1 MIINFIYLH
10 LGQEIL
16 RDERLN
22 VNSAEYLLEDFG
34 TFKDGVQL
42 IVLVFPTNILGSFI
56 LSVYLT
62 LQGK

>member
-16 RDERLN
+16 RDVRLN
-22 VNSAEYLLEDFG
+22 VNSAEYLLEDYG
-34 TFKDGVQL
+34 TLKDGVQL
-42 IVLVFPTNILGSFI
+42 IVLVFPTNILVSFI

>member
-1 MIINFIYLH
+1 MIIDFIYLH
-10 LGQEIL
+10 LGQDIL

-22 VNSAEYLLEDFG
+22 VNSAEYLLEDYG
-34 TFKDGVQL
+34 IFKDGVQL